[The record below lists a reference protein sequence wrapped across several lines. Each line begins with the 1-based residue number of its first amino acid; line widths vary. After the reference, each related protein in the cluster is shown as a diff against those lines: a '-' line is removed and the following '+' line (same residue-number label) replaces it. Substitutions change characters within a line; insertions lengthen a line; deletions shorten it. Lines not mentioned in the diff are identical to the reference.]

1 MTPVPDVDIFR
12 KVMGGLI
19 MRVMTIAQE
28 EGVEP
33 QVICKMLSEQS
44 LMFAADL
51 HEGSDEAFLNLARLA
66 LMHTGSIEQ

>member
-1 MTPVPDVDIFR
+1 MTPMPDVDIFR
-12 KVMGGLI
+12 RVLGGLI
-19 MRVMTIAQE
+19 MRVLTIAQE
-28 EGVEP
+28 EGVDP

-66 LMHTGSIEQ
+66 LMQQAVEQ